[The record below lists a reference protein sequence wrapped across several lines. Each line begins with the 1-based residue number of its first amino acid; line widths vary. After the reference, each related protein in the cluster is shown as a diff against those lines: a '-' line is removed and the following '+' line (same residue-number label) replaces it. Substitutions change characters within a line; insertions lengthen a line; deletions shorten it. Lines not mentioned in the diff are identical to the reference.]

1 MKIAI
6 PDLVSNSYF
15 PALAAV
21 ELGCFK
27 EQGVQAEIALIF
39 PPNRAYEALRDGE
52 VDIVAASAHAAV
64 SAFDQWHDARL
75 LCAQSRGM
83 YWFLVVRSDLNIKR
97 GDLGALKGL
106 RIGAAPWVELGL
118 RGVLAQ
124 VGVEVGSEGVSIGPV
139 PKQPDAGT
147 NFGLSAFRA
156 LEKGLIDGFW
166 ANGMAAELAVRNGVG
181 TVVLDV
187 RRGDGPDGCAAYTF
201 AAMTTSAQRLAQQP
215 ELAAITVRA
224 VGRAHALLKENPGL
238 AHEIG
243 ARLFPAAEASL
254 IQTLV
259 ERDLPWYDTVITPS
273 DFAAMNDFLGRLGL
287 LTSAAAF
294 SSIVCPEAAPAKE

>member
-27 EQGVQAEIALIF
+27 EQGVAAEIALVF

-64 SAFDQWHDARL
+64 SAFDQWQGARL

-83 YWFLVVRSDLNIKR
+83 YWFLVVRSDLGLKR
-97 GDLGALKGL
+97 GDLSGLKGL

-124 VGVEVGSEGVSIGPV
+124 VGLEAGHGGVDIGPV
-139 PKQPDAGT
+139 PKQPEAGT

-156 LEKGLIDGFW
+156 LEKGQIDGFW
-166 ANGMAAELAVRNGVG
+166 ANGMAAELAVRHGVG

-187 RRGDGPDGCAAYTF
+187 RRGDGPDGCAGFTF
-201 AAMTTSAQRLAQQP
+201 PSMAASAQRLEAEP
-215 ELAAITVRA
+215 GLADAVVRA
-224 VGRAHALLKENPGL
+224 VGKAHELLKQEPAL
-238 AHEIG
+238 AREVG
-243 ARLFPAAEASL
+243 ARLFPQEEAGL
-254 IQTLV
+254 IQALV
-259 ERDLPWYDTVITPS
+259 ERDLPWYDTTIAPA
-273 DFAAMNDFLGRLGL
+273 DFDAMNDFLRQRGL
-287 LTSAAAF
+287 LRDAPAYEDV
-294 SSIVCPEAAPAKE
+294 VCPQARPSQ

>member
-27 EQGVQAEIALIF
+27 EQGVAAEIALVF

-64 SAFDQWHDARL
+64 SAFDQWQGARL

-83 YWFLVVRSDLNIKR
+83 YWFLVVRSDLGLKR
-97 GDLGALKGL
+97 GDLSGLKGL

-124 VGVEVGSEGVSIGPV
+124 VGLEAGPGGVDIGPV
-139 PKQPDAGT
+139 PKQPEAGT

-156 LEKGLIDGFW
+156 LEKGQIDGFW
-166 ANGMAAELAVRNGVG
+166 ANGMAAELAVRHGVG

-187 RRGDGPDGCAAYTF
+187 RRGDGPDGCAGFTF
-201 AAMTTSAQRLAQQP
+201 PSMAASAKRLEAEP
-215 ELAAITVRA
+215 GLADAVVRA
-224 VGRAHALLKENPGL
+224 VGKAHELLKQEPAL
-238 AHEIG
+238 AREVG
-243 ARLFPAAEASL
+243 ARLFPQEEAGL

-259 ERDLPWYDTVITPS
+259 ERDLPWYDTTIAPA
-273 DFAAMNDFLGRLGL
+273 DFDAMNDFLRQRGL
-287 LTSAAAF
+287 LREAPAYEDV
-294 SSIVCPEAAPAKE
+294 VCPQARPSQ

>member
-27 EQGVQAEIALIF
+27 EQGVAAEIALVF

-64 SAFDQWHDARL
+64 SAFDQWQGARL

-83 YWFLVVRSDLNIKR
+83 YWFLVVRSDLGLKR
-97 GDLGALKGL
+97 GDLSGLKGL

-124 VGVEVGSEGVSIGPV
+124 VGLEAGHGGVDIGPV
-139 PKQPDAGT
+139 PKQPEAGT

-156 LEKGLIDGFW
+156 LEKGQIDGFW
-166 ANGMAAELAVRNGVG
+166 ANGMAAELAVRHGVG

-187 RRGDGPDGCAAYTF
+187 RRGDGPDGCAGFTF
-201 AAMTTSAQRLAQQP
+201 PSMAASAKRLEAEP
-215 ELAAITVRA
+215 GLADAVARA
-224 VGRAHALLKENPGL
+224 VGKAHELLKQEPAL
-238 AHEIG
+238 AREVG
-243 ARLFPAAEASL
+243 ARLFPQEEAGL
-254 IQTLV
+254 IQALV
-259 ERDLPWYDTVITPS
+259 ERDLPWYDTTIAPA
-273 DFAAMNDFLGRLGL
+273 DFDAMNDFLRQRGL
-287 LTSAAAF
+287 LREAPAYEDV
-294 SSIVCPEAAPAKE
+294 VCPQARPLQ